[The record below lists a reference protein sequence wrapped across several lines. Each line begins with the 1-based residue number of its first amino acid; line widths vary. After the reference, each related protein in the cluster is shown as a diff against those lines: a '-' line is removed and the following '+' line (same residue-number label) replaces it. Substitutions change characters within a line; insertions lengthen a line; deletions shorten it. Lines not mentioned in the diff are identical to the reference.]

1 MTVTPAE
8 VDALVAYCKSNL
20 GDPDLWIT
28 PEGYPRSLA
37 LCLIDS
43 IYSTG
48 SHYSSVVNVVNR
60 YRAQRGSTDGAA
72 ALLQSMSAAG
82 GPRGWAESVADN
94 LKPAHTK
101 AGAPLKAE
109 VIEQAAQLM
118 VDHGID
124 TVEDLVAAVEA
135 SPTDNPVHD
144 AWKKLPSQRS
154 GVTYNYLLLL
164 AGLPSVKPDRMVL
177 RFLELAIGTD
187 VTLTGDRVIELVM
200 AAANALEVSPRT
212 LDHVIWRAASGRE
225 LTDQT
230 P

>member
-1 MTVTPAE
+1 MSVAQQD
-8 VDALVAYCKSNL
+8 VDALVAYCRNTL
-20 GDPDLWIT
+20 GEQELWIE
-28 PEGYPRSLA
+28 PEGYPSSLA

-48 SHYSSVVNVVNR
+48 SHYRSVVNVVNR
-60 YRAQRGSTDGAA
+60 YRTAHGHNDGAA
-72 ALLQSMSAAG
+72 ALLQSMAAAG
-82 GPRGWAESVADN
+82 GARAWAETVADN

-101 AGAPLKAE
+101 PGALLKAE
-109 VIEQAAQLM
+109 VIQQAAQLM
-118 VDHGID
+118 VDHDID
-124 TVEDLVAAVEA
+124 TVEDLVAVVRA
-135 SPTDNPVHD
+135 SPADNPIRN

-154 GVTYNYLLLL
+154 GVTYSYLLLL

-177 RFLELAIGTD
+177 RFLQQALGAD
-187 VTLTGDRVIELVM
+187 VAHTTNHAIELVM
-200 AAANALEVSPRT
+200 AAAQELEVSPRT